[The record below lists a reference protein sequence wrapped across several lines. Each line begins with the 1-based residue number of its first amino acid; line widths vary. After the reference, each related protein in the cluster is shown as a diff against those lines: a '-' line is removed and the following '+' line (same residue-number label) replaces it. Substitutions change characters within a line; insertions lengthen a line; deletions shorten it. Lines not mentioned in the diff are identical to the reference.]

1 MKSRILCSALLLSA
15 CAILFP
21 MQEAKADTIVY
32 AGGYFEEYGTLD
44 LNTGV
49 FTILGNPGDQAGFGE
64 LGGKLYSGDGEG
76 DTNSVNPANGS
87 DALIGT
93 NSTTYDTFGSTTTGL
108 YAVSHPT
115 GGNPFLTYSVNPTTG
130 IATLLGSTGQDI
142 NPNGGTAG
150 LSAGSNTLYW
160 TWTSGPHS
168 ILYSLN
174 TTTGFA
180 NAIGDTGAFIGA
192 LVYVNGTLY
201 GEDVTDDEI
210 DTLNLST
217 GLATPTGVT
226 VSGAPR
232 SDLLYGMAPLL
243 ASTPEPSSMFIL
255 VAMIAAMMIYRLRA
269 TRRSVSE
276 RSENLR

>member
-1 MKSRILCSALLLSA
+1 MKSRISCAALLLGA

-21 MQEAKADTIVY
+21 IQKANADTIVI
-32 AGGYFEEYGTLD
+32 AGGYFEQYGTLD
-44 LNTGV
+44 LTTGV
-49 FTILGNPGDQAGFGE
+49 FTLLGRPGDMTGFGE
-64 LGGKLYSGDGEG
+64 AGGNLYAGDVEG

-87 DALIGT
+87 DTLISS

-115 GGNPFLTYSVNPTTG
+115 GANPFLTYSINPTTG
-130 IATLLGSTGQDI
+130 VATLLGSTGQDI

-150 LSAGSNTLYW
+150 LSAGSDTLYW

-168 ILYSLN
+168 VLYSLN
-174 TTTGFA
+174 TTTGAA

-201 GEDVTDDEI
+201 GEDVTDGAI
-210 DTLNLST
+210 DTLNLSD

-226 VSGAPR
+226 VSGLTR
-232 SDLLYGMAPLL
+232 SNILYGMAPLI
-243 ASTPEPSSMFIL
+243 ASTPEPSSLFLLMGML
-255 VAMIAAMMIYRLRA
+255 AVMLGYRLR
-269 TRRSVSE
+269 TTKG
-276 RSENLR
+276 

>member
-1 MKSRILCSALLLSA
+1 MMNRKFLCSALLFSA
-15 CAILFP
+15 GAILFP
-21 MQEAKADTIVY
+21 IQEAKADVVVY
-32 AGGYFEEYGTLD
+32 AGAYFEQYGTLD

-49 FTILGNPGDQAGFGE
+49 FTQLGSPGDQTGFGE
-64 LGGKLYSGDGEG
+64 LGGKLYTGDVEG
-76 DTNSVNPANGS
+76 DTSSVNPANGS
-87 DALIGT
+87 DTFIGT
-93 NSTTYDTFGSTTTGL
+93 GGTTYDTFGSTGTGL

-115 GGNPFLTYSVNPTTG
+115 GANPFLTYSVNPTTG
-130 IATLLGSTGQDI
+130 VATLLGSTGQDI

-180 NAIGDTGAFIGA
+180 NAIGDTDAIIGA

-201 GEDVTDDEI
+201 GEDVTDGAI
-210 DTLNLST
+210 DILNTSD

-226 VSGAPR
+226 VSGLTR
-232 SDLLYGMAPLL
+232 TDILYGMAPLI
-243 ASTPEPSSMFIL
+243 ASTPEPSSL
-255 VAMIAAMMIYRLRA
+255 VLLVLMIAAMMCYRLRSA
-269 TRRSVSE
+269 RRSGAAQ
-276 RSENLR
+276 